1 MRAQSWIVLAAF
13 TGLTMAGGMYIAQQ
27 TGKSD
32 AQKRASALEAR
43 QTPALHAPDE
53 TTQQAPNQVL
63 ELAVKYLEIYGDSIH
78 QPATQARLYNER
90 RRLIE
95 DDARHGARLF
105 RSAVET
111 AFPDNAK
118 QILTL
123 MANLD
128 RYHEWLDDNELRL
141 QALMPLQRE
150 TELWQLREALFGALA
165 SQIWGEEAS
174 FLEEKSQR
182 FQQAV
187 STLEESGELQL
198 TELAHQLHVSAEE
211 IYGSDMTRQ
220 FAGSGALGHALF
232 SLDSV
237 QSHLHQLPPDQRQQT
252 MTELRRQFGYPEAA
266 LERMAKQ
273 DQLREEKWRNGDAYM
288 AKRQTL
294 TQRLTGEEL
303 ESELNRLREEHF
315 GIAAPTIA
323 REEEEG
329 FYRFERPRRY
339 GLN

>member
-13 TGLTMAGGMYIAQQ
+13 TGLTMASGIYIAQEA
-27 TGKSD
+27 GNSD
-32 AQKRASALEAR
+32 VQKRAQALEAR
-43 QTPALHAPDE
+43 QAQAIAPHDE
-53 TTQQAPNQVL
+53 TARQARDRVL
-63 ELAVKYLEIYGDSIH
+63 ELAVKYLETYGETIH
-78 QPATQARLYNER
+78 NPSTQARLYNER
-90 RRLIE
+90 RELI
-95 DDARHGARLF
+95 DAGPGHGAQLF
-105 RSAVET
+105 RDAVET
-111 AFPDNAK
+111 AFPDTAA

-128 RYHEWLDDNELRL
+128 LYHEWLDDNELRL
-141 QALMPLQRE
+141 QALPPLQRE
-150 TELWQLREALFGALA
+150 IELWQQREALFGALA
-165 SQIWGEEAS
+165 SQIWGEETS

-182 FQQAV
+182 FQQV
-187 STLEESGELQL
+187 VTNLEESGELQL
-198 TELAHQLHVSAEE
+198 TELAHQLHTSAEE

-252 MTELRRQFGYPEAA
+252 ITDLRRQFGYPEAA

-273 DQLREEKWRNGDAYM
+273 DQLREEKWQNGNAYM
-288 AKRQTL
+288 EKRQDL
-294 TQRLTGEEL
+294 SRRLAGEEL
-303 ESELNRLREEHF
+303 ESELNRLREAHF

>member
-1 MRAQSWIVLAAF
+1 
-13 TGLTMAGGMYIAQQ
+13 MAGGIYIAQEA
-27 TGKSD
+27 GNSD
-32 AQKRASALEAR
+32 VQKRAQALEAR
-43 QTPALHAPDE
+43 QAQTIAPHDE
-53 TTQQAPNQVL
+53 TARQARDRAL
-63 ELAVKYLEIYGDSIH
+63 ELAVKYLETYGKTIH
-78 QPATQARLYNER
+78 NPSTQARLYNER
-90 RRLIE
+90 RELI
-95 DDARHGARLF
+95 DADPGHGAQLF
-105 RSAVET
+105 RDAVET
-111 AFPDNAK
+111 AFPDTAA

-123 MANLD
+123 MAHLD
-128 RYHEWLDDNELRL
+128 LYHEWLDDNELRL
-141 QALMPLQRE
+141 QALPPLQRE
-150 TELWQLREALFGALA
+150 TELWQQREALFGALA
-165 SQIWGEEAS
+165 SQIWGEETS

-182 FQQAV
+182 FQQV
-187 STLEESGELQL
+187 VTNLEESGELQL
-198 TELAHQLHVSAEE
+198 TELAHQLQTSAEE

-220 FAGSGALGHALF
+220 FAGSGALGHALL

-252 MTELRRQFGYPEAA
+252 ITHLRRQFGYPEAA

-273 DQLREEKWRNGDAYM
+273 DQLREEKWQNGNAYM
-288 AKRQTL
+288 EKRQVL
-294 TQRLTGEEL
+294 TRRLAGEEL

>member
-13 TGLTMAGGMYIAQQ
+13 TGLTMAGGIFIAQEA
-27 TGKSD
+27 GNSD
-32 AQKRASALEAR
+32 VQKRAQALEAR
-43 QTPALHAPDE
+43 QP
-53 TTQQAPNQVL
+53 QAISPHGDSTRQARDRVL
-63 ELAVKYLEIYGDSIH
+63 ELAVKYLETYGETIH
-78 QPATQARLYNER
+78 NPSTQAQLYNER
-90 RRLIE
+90 RGLI
-95 DDARHGARLF
+95 DADPGNGAQLF
-105 RSAVET
+105 RDAVET
-111 AFPDNAK
+111 AFPDTAA

-141 QALMPLQRE
+141 QALQPLQRE
-150 TELWQLREALFGALA
+150 TELWQQREALFGALA

-187 STLEESGELQL
+187 SNLEESGELQL
-198 TELAHQLHVSAEE
+198 TELAHQLHTSAEE

-237 QSHLHQLPPDQRQQT
+237 QSHLQQLPPDQRQQT
-252 MTELRRQFGYPEAA
+252 ITDLRRQFGYPEDA

-273 DQLREEKWRNGDAYM
+273 DQIREEKWQNGNAYM
-288 AKRQTL
+288 EKRQDL
-294 TQRLTGEEL
+294 SRRLAGEEL

>member
-13 TGLTMAGGMYIAQQ
+13 TGLTMAGGMYITQEA
-27 TGKSD
+27 GKSD
-32 AQKRASALEAR
+32 APKRASALEAKQTQAVSAPGETSR
-43 QTPALHAPDE
+43 QAPD
-53 TTQQAPNQVL
+53 QVL
-63 ELAVKYLEIYGDSIH
+63 ELAVKYLEIYGESIH

-90 RRLIE
+90 RGLIE
-95 DDARHGARLF
+95 ADTRHGAALF
-105 RSAVET
+105 RDAVET
-111 AFPDNAK
+111 AFPDTAA

-141 QALMPLQRE
+141 QALQPLQRD
-150 TELWQLREALFGALA
+150 TELWQQREALFGALA

-187 STLEESGELQL
+187 SNLEESGELQL
-198 TELAHQLHVSAEE
+198 TELAHQLHTRAEE

-252 MTELRRQFGYPEAA
+252 ITDLRRQFGYPEAA

-273 DQLREEKWRNGDAYM
+273 DQLREEKWQNGNAYM

-294 TQRLTGEEL
+294 SQRLAGEEL
-303 ESELNRLREEHF
+303 ESALNHLREEHF